1 MIKNKKHL
9 KIKNT
14 IYKSFNLMYN
24 INIIKV
30 KEFTLKIP
38 NKLNFWRSI
47 NMEELKVMLNERK
60 GEIEV
65 SKLANDYYEINIV
78 KVNGEIIKFD
88 IEELKENLSEIR
100 FERINNKITLS
111 IKPMEFD
118 EIKVNEIEN
127 VSEIFIKSLSIAK
140 NTIEQLNKILK

>member
-1 MIKNKKHL
+1 
-9 KIKNT
+9 
-14 IYKSFNLMYN
+14 
-24 INIIKV
+24 
-30 KEFTLKIP
+30 
-38 NKLNFWRSI
+38 
-47 NMEELKVMLNERK
+47 MEELKVMLNERK

-88 IEELKENLSEIR
+88 INELKKNLSEIK

-111 IKPMEFD
+111 IKPMEFN

-127 VSEIFIKSLSIAK
+127 VSKIFIKSLSIAK
-140 NTIEQLNKILK
+140 NTIEQLNKIL

>member
-1 MIKNKKHL
+1 MK
-9 KIKNT
+9 
-14 IYKSFNLMYN
+14 
-24 INIIKV
+24 
-30 KEFTLKIP
+30 
-38 NKLNFWRSI
+38 
-47 NMEELKVMLNERK
+47 ELKVMLNERK

-111 IKPMEFD
+111 IKPMEFN
-118 EIKVNEIEN
+118 EINVNEIEN

-140 NTIEQLNKILK
+140 NTIEQLNEILK

>member
-1 MIKNKKHL
+1 
-9 KIKNT
+9 
-14 IYKSFNLMYN
+14 
-24 INIIKV
+24 
-30 KEFTLKIP
+30 
-38 NKLNFWRSI
+38 
-47 NMEELKVMLNERK
+47 MEELKVMLNERK

-88 IEELKENLSEIR
+88 INELKENLSEIK

-111 IKPMEFD
+111 IKPMEFN

-127 VSEIFIKSLSIAK
+127 VSGIFIKSLSIAK
-140 NTIEQLNKILK
+140 NTIEQLNKIL

>member
-1 MIKNKKHL
+1 
-9 KIKNT
+9 
-14 IYKSFNLMYN
+14 
-24 INIIKV
+24 
-30 KEFTLKIP
+30 
-38 NKLNFWRSI
+38 
-47 NMEELKVMLNERK
+47 MEELKVMLNERK

-65 SKLANDYYEINIV
+65 SKLANNYYEINIV

-111 IKPMEFD
+111 IKPMEFN

-127 VSEIFIKSLSIAK
+127 VSGIFIKSLSIAK
-140 NTIEQLNKILK
+140 STIEQLNKIL

>member
-1 MIKNKKHL
+1 
-9 KIKNT
+9 
-14 IYKSFNLMYN
+14 
-24 INIIKV
+24 
-30 KEFTLKIP
+30 
-38 NKLNFWRSI
+38 
-47 NMEELKVMLNERK
+47 MEELKVMLNERK

-88 IEELKENLSEIR
+88 INELKENLSEIR

-111 IKPMEFD
+111 IKPMEFN

-127 VSEIFIKSLSIAK
+127 VSGIFIKSLSIAK
-140 NTIEQLNKILK
+140 STIEQLNKIL

>member
-1 MIKNKKHL
+1 
-9 KIKNT
+9 
-14 IYKSFNLMYN
+14 
-24 INIIKV
+24 
-30 KEFTLKIP
+30 
-38 NKLNFWRSI
+38 
-47 NMEELKVMLNERK
+47 MEELKVMLNERK

-65 SKLANDYYEINIV
+65 LKLANDYYEINIV

-88 IEELKENLSEIR
+88 INELKENLSEIR

-111 IKPMEFD
+111 IKPMEFN

-140 NTIEQLNKILK
+140 NTIEQLNKIL

>member
-1 MIKNKKHL
+1 
-9 KIKNT
+9 
-14 IYKSFNLMYN
+14 
-24 INIIKV
+24 
-30 KEFTLKIP
+30 
-38 NKLNFWRSI
+38 
-47 NMEELKVMLNERK
+47 MEELKVMLNERK

-88 IEELKENLSEIR
+88 INELKENLSQIK

-111 IKPMEFD
+111 IKPMEFN

-127 VSEIFIKSLSIAK
+127 VSKIFIKSLSIAK
-140 NTIEQLNKILK
+140 STIEQLNKIL

>member
-1 MIKNKKHL
+1 
-9 KIKNT
+9 
-14 IYKSFNLMYN
+14 
-24 INIIKV
+24 
-30 KEFTLKIP
+30 
-38 NKLNFWRSI
+38 
-47 NMEELKVMLNERK
+47 MEELKVMLNERK

-111 IKPMEFD
+111 IKPMEFN

-140 NTIEQLNKILK
+140 NTIEQLNKIL

>member
-1 MIKNKKHL
+1 
-9 KIKNT
+9 
-14 IYKSFNLMYN
+14 
-24 INIIKV
+24 
-30 KEFTLKIP
+30 
-38 NKLNFWRSI
+38 
-47 NMEELKVMLNERK
+47 MEELKVMLNERK

-88 IEELKENLSEIR
+88 INELKENLSEIR
-100 FERINNKITLS
+100 FERINNKITLL

-118 EIKVNEIEN
+118 EIKINEIEN

-140 NTIEQLNKILK
+140 NTIEQLNKIL

>member
-1 MIKNKKHL
+1 
-9 KIKNT
+9 
-14 IYKSFNLMYN
+14 
-24 INIIKV
+24 
-30 KEFTLKIP
+30 
-38 NKLNFWRSI
+38 
-47 NMEELKVMLNERK
+47 MEELKVMLNERK

-88 IEELKENLSEIR
+88 INELKENLSEIR

-111 IKPMEFD
+111 IKPMEFN

-140 NTIEQLNKILK
+140 NTIEQLNEILK